1 MNKEKALERL
11 TAIETEAKELRG
23 IIDGPEIKPKEG
35 EVWEYHDGTL
45 YHICGN
51 PLMSGLIAANT
62 ETGRQWA
69 DIGGGAFGKS
79 LESFTRKGKFNEVF
93 VEIEDV
99 KEALSIKN
107 PKGTASVLDEI
118 LSWQHTPTKASSL
131 ATRDALK
138 ELNIL

>member
-99 KEALSIKN
+99 KEALSIKDCEGDSIFN
-107 PKGTASVLDEI
+107 HI
-118 LSWQHTPTKASSL
+118 LGYISPYQD
-131 ATRDALK
+131 TRDKTRKALK